1 MPIIE
6 PKEKTYAFD
15 AQTPPLYTVKQG
27 EKRNQ
32 PSYITVELLSYGR
45 LYRVT
50 NSFP

>member
-27 EKRNQ
+27 E
-32 PSYITVELLSYGR
+32 PFT
-45 LYRVT
+45 LYTENALAAV
-50 NSFP
+50 